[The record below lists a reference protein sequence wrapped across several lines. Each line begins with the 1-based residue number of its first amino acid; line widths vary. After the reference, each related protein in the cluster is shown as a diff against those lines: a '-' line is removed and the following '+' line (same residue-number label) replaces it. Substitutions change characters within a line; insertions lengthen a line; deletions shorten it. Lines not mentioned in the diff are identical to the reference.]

1 MYMHKVNCFPGIV
14 ITAVLLILIMV
25 KNFHNDPHATNVVH
39 IKEDVLDLLLGVPS
53 SSRSSSSRATAPP
66 RAAARGG
73 TSRCLARL

>member
-14 ITAVLLILIMV
+14 IMAVLLILIMV

-53 SSRSSSSRATAPP
+53 SSSSSSATAAPLP
-66 RAAARGG
+66 RLG
-73 TSRCLARL
+73 LAGPG

>member
-53 SSRSSSSRATAPP
+53 SSSRSSSSSATAAPLP
-66 RAAARGG
+66 GLG
-73 TSRCLARL
+73 LAGPG

>member
-53 SSRSSSSRATAPP
+53 SSRSSRSATTAAPLP
-66 RAAARGG
+66 GLG
-73 TSRCLARL
+73 LAGPG

>member
-53 SSRSSSSRATAPP
+53 SSSRSSATA
-66 RAAARGG
+66 G
-73 TSRCLARL
+73 RCPGWDWPVLARL

>member
-53 SSRSSSSRATAPP
+53 SSRSSSSATTAAPRRFP
-66 RAAARGG
+66 GWDWPV
-73 TSRCLARL
+73 LARL

>member
-53 SSRSSSSRATAPP
+53 SSSRATAAPLP
-66 RAAARGG
+66 GLG
-73 TSRCLARL
+73 LAGPG

>member
-1 MYMHKVNCFPGIV
+1 MHKVNCFPGIV

-53 SSRSSSSRATAPP
+53 SSRSSATATT
-66 RAAARGG
+66 AAWAG
-73 TSRCLARL
+73 TGRFWLGCSRPAG

>member
-1 MYMHKVNCFPGIV
+1 MHKVNCFPGIV

-53 SSRSSSSRATAPP
+53 SSRSRSSHATT
-66 RAAARGG
+66 AARAETGRSWLG
-73 TSRCLARL
+73 CSRPAG